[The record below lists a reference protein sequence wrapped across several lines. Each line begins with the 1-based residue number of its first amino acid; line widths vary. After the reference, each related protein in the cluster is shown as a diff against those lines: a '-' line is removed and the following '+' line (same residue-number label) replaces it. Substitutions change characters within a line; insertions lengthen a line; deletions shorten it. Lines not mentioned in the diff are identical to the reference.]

1 MSALLTKRLARSLW
15 KTKLRLTAV
24 VLMVTVGV
32 YAGIS
37 FGTYA
42 NSTQSMY
49 EEIYEDDEDGVNL
62 PDIWA
67 ENTVGFWGGEEAESL
82 CQEIS
87 EEWPS
92 GSAPMIYCEPRVR
105 VSGLMFES
113 DGESESIIPAIW
125 YGIDEGVVDR
135 VWMPEDDCCP
145 GRLAIQDDEIV
156 IDGHAAE
163 GLGIGV
169 GDNVTI
175 GAGQGRLDY
184 RVVGIGYYSSLF
196 YFAVD
201 GSIVPAESGTLASG
215 YLSDSGLSRLANL
228 SQGSANLLLI
238 DVEGTP
244 GYDLQETDLNEG
256 EALNVMIESV
266 NSVLESTSESSAIAY
281 DRSGVYSVEILRQDA
296 KGAADTFPYITGMLA
311 MVAGITIFLSLQRLI
326 QSQSR
331 EIAILRT
338 LGIPRSAIIPGFMA
352 APLVMGL
359 IGSTLGVLLGVFHG
373 GPAMVS
379 LYESVIGIPAIGF
392 YTETS
397 LIFEIFAITMLVVMV
412 SGIRPALQASRTQ
425 PLEVL
430 RGDNEIRLSSR
441 WVQDVTSRLP
451 ATMGLT
457 VRSSIRK
464 PVRLLLTFLAV
475 GLSMLI
481 FGTMTMMMDSMDDIF
496 GNDSI
501 NWDAQVNVLP
511 GGEGPVIEWASEMG
525 ADYEQL
531 LVFPGS
537 AEGDGRIF
545 SAYGLDEFSTSGE
558 SMITLEILEGSI
570 PENGRDIPQVLVD
583 EGTMGF
589 LGWEVGETQTLVFG
603 TKSSDV
609 EISGTIM
616 EMSRTVYFHR
626 NDLSEIIGIEATSV
640 LLSLPEQ
647 VEIDGQLADLSV
659 GITEKQDLI
668 DSFDALLELQKGVYN
683 AIMALGII
691 IAIAVLFNTLLMNL
705 SERDTELAT
714 LRVLGAPISK
724 IRMMMLGENLA
735 IGLIGGILAV
745 IFTVL
750 MAQSFIASLVNWS
763 FYFTLQPQAS
773 AIFELVG
780 VVIAISVL
788 CTPYG
793 SWRVSRMNLVE
804 KVKDLSQ

>member
-1 MSALLTKRLARSLW
+1 VVFLSALLTKRLARSLW

-32 YAGIS
+32 FAGIS

-49 EEIYEDDEDGVNL
+49 ADIYEDDEDGINL

-67 ENTVGFWGGEEAESL
+67 ENTVGFWEGEDAESL

-92 GSAPMIYCEPRVR
+92 ESVPMSYCEPRVR
-105 VSGLMFES
+105 VSGLMF
-113 DGESESIIPAIW
+113 ESESIIPAIW

-145 GRLAIQDDEIV
+145 GRLALQEDEIV
-156 IDGHAAE
+156 LDGHAVE
-163 GLGIGV
+163 GLGISV

-184 RVVGIGYYSSLF
+184 RVVGIGYYSSLL
-196 YFAVD
+196 YFALD

-215 YLSDSGLSRLANL
+215 YMSDSGMSRLTNL
-228 SQGSANLLLI
+228 SLGSANLLLI

-244 GYDLQETDLNEG
+244 GYDLQDTDQNEG
-256 EALNVMIESV
+256 EALNVIIESV
-266 NSVLESTSESSAIAY
+266 NSVLESSSESPVITY
-281 DRSGVYSVEILRQDA
+281 DRSGVQSVEFLRQDA

-359 IGSTLGVLLGVFHG
+359 IGSALGILLGAFYG

-379 LYESVIGIPAIGF
+379 VYESVIGIPAIGF

-397 LIFEIFAITMLVVMV
+397 LIFEIFAITMLVVMF
-412 SGIRPALQASRTQ
+412 SGIRPALQASSTQ

-430 RGDNEIRLSSR
+430 RGENEIRLSSR
-441 WVQDVTSRLP
+441 WVQVATSRLP
-451 ATMGLT
+451 STMGLT

-464 PVRLLLTFLAV
+464 PARMLLTFLAV

-496 GNDSI
+496 GNDGI

-511 GGEGPVIEWASEMG
+511 GGEGPVIEWANEAG

-545 SAYGLDEFSTSGE
+545 SAYGLDEFSTSRE

-570 PENGRDIPQVLVD
+570 PEKDRDIPQVLVD
-583 EGTMGF
+583 EGTMKF
-589 LGWEVGETQTLVFG
+589 LGWEVGETHTLVFG

-609 EISGTIM
+609 EISGTTF
-616 EMSRTVYFHR
+616 EMARTVYFHR
-626 NDLSEIIGIEATSV
+626 NDLSQITGIEATSI

-647 VEIDGQLADLSV
+647 VEVDGHLADLSV

-668 DSFDALLELQKGVYN
+668 DSFDALKEFQKGFFN
-683 AIMALGII
+683 AIMALGIL

-724 IRMMMLGENLA
+724 IRMMMLGENIA

-745 IFTVL
+745 FFTVL

-780 VVIAISVL
+780 VVVVISVL

>member
-1 MSALLTKRLARSLW
+1 
-15 KTKLRLTAV
+15 
-24 VLMVTVGV
+24 
-32 YAGIS
+32 
-37 FGTYA
+37 
-42 NSTQSMY
+42 
-49 EEIYEDDEDGVNL
+49 
-62 PDIWA
+62 
-67 ENTVGFWGGEEAESL
+67 
-82 CQEIS
+82 
-87 EEWPS
+87 
-92 GSAPMIYCEPRVR
+92 
-105 VSGLMFES
+105 
-113 DGESESIIPAIW
+113 
-125 YGIDEGVVDR
+125 
-135 VWMPEDDCCP
+135 
-145 GRLAIQDDEIV
+145 
-156 IDGHAAE
+156 
-163 GLGIGV
+163 
-169 GDNVTI
+169 
-175 GAGQGRLDY
+175 
-184 RVVGIGYYSSLF
+184 
-196 YFAVD
+196 
-201 GSIVPAESGTLASG
+201 
-215 YLSDSGLSRLANL
+215 
-228 SQGSANLLLI
+228 
-238 DVEGTP
+238 
-244 GYDLQETDLNEG
+244 
-256 EALNVMIESV
+256 
-266 NSVLESTSESSAIAY
+266 
-281 DRSGVYSVEILRQDA
+281 
-296 KGAADTFPYITGMLA
+296 
-311 MVAGITIFLSLQRLI
+311 
-326 QSQSR
+326 
-331 EIAILRT
+331 
-338 LGIPRSAIIPGFMA
+338 
-352 APLVMGL
+352 
-359 IGSTLGVLLGVFHG
+359 
-373 GPAMVS
+373 MVS

-430 RGDNEIRLSSR
+430 RGENEIRLSSR
-441 WVQDVTSRLP
+441 WVQVATSRLP
-451 ATMGLT
+451 STMGLT

-464 PVRLLLTFLAV
+464 PARMLLTFLAV

-496 GNDSI
+496 GNDGI

-511 GGEGPVIEWASEMG
+511 GGEGPVIEWANEAG

-545 SAYGLDEFSTSGE
+545 SAYGLDEFSTSRE

-570 PENGRDIPQVLVD
+570 PEKDGDIPQVLVD
-583 EGTMGF
+583 EGTMKF
-589 LGWEVGETQTLVFG
+589 LGWEVGETHTLVFG

-609 EISGTIM
+609 EISGTTF
-616 EMSRTVYFHR
+616 EMARTVYFHR
-626 NDLSEIIGIEATSV
+626 NDLSQITGIEATSI

-647 VEIDGQLADLSV
+647 VEVDGHLADLSV

-668 DSFDALLELQKGVYN
+668 DSFDALKEFQKGFFN
-683 AIMALGII
+683 AIMALGIL

-724 IRMMMLGENLA
+724 IRMMMLGENIA

-745 IFTVL
+745 FFTVL

-780 VVIAISVL
+780 VVVVISVL

>member
-32 YAGIS
+32 FAGIS

-49 EEIYEDDEDGVNL
+49 ADIYEDDEDGINL

-67 ENTVGFWGGEEAESL
+67 ENTVGFWEGEDAESL

-92 GSAPMIYCEPRVR
+92 GSVPMSYCEPRVR
-105 VSGLMFES
+105 VSGLMF
-113 DGESESIIPAIW
+113 ESESIIPAIW

-145 GRLAIQDDEIV
+145 GRLAIQEDEIV
-156 IDGHAAE
+156 IDGHAVE
-163 GLGIGV
+163 GLGISV

-184 RVVGIGYYSSLF
+184 RVVGIGYYSSLL

-201 GSIVPAESGTLASG
+201 GSIVPAESGTLVSG
-215 YLSDSGLSRLANL
+215 YLSDSGMSRLTNL
-228 SQGSANLLLI
+228 SLGSANLLLI

-244 GYDLQETDLNEG
+244 GYDLQDTDQNEG
-256 EALNVMIESV
+256 EALNVIIESA
-266 NSVLESTSESSAIAY
+266 NSVLESSSESPVITY
-281 DRSGVYSVEILRQDA
+281 DRSGVQSVELLRQDA
-296 KGAADTFPYITGMLA
+296 KGAADTFPYITGMLV

-359 IGSTLGVLLGVFHG
+359 IGSALGILLGALYG

-430 RGDNEIRLSSR
+430 RGENEIRLSSR
-441 WVQDVTSRLP
+441 WVQVATSRLP
-451 ATMGLT
+451 STMGLT

-464 PVRLLLTFLAV
+464 PARMLLTFLAV

-496 GNDSI
+496 GNDGI

-511 GGEGPVIEWASEMG
+511 GGEGPVIEWANEAG

-545 SAYGLDEFSTSGE
+545 SAYGLDEFSTSRE

-570 PENGRDIPQVLVD
+570 PEKDGDIPQVLVD
-583 EGTMGF
+583 EGTMKF
-589 LGWEVGETQTLVFG
+589 LGWEVGETHTLVFG

-609 EISGTIM
+609 EISGTTF
-616 EMSRTVYFHR
+616 EMARTVYFHR
-626 NDLSEIIGIEATSV
+626 NDLSQITGIEATSI

-647 VEIDGQLADLSV
+647 VEVDGHLADLSV

-668 DSFDALLELQKGVYN
+668 DSFDALKEFQQGFFN
-683 AIMALGII
+683 AIMALGIL

-724 IRMMMLGENLA
+724 IRMMMLGENIA

-745 IFTVL
+745 FFTVL

-780 VVIAISVL
+780 VVVVISVL

>member
-32 YAGIS
+32 FAGIS

-49 EEIYEDDEDGVNL
+49 ADIYEDDEDGINL

-67 ENTVGFWGGEEAESL
+67 ENTVGFWEGEDAESL

-92 GSAPMIYCEPRVR
+92 ESVPMSYCEPRVR
-105 VSGLMFES
+105 VSGLMF
-113 DGESESIIPAIW
+113 ESESIIPAIW

-145 GRLAIQDDEIV
+145 GMLAIQEDEIV
-156 IDGHAAE
+156 LDGHSVE
-163 GLGIGV
+163 GLGISV

-184 RVVGIGYYSSLF
+184 RVVGIGYYSSLL
-196 YFAVD
+196 YFALD

-215 YLSDSGLSRLANL
+215 YMSESGMSRLTNL
-228 SQGSANLLLI
+228 SLGSANLLLI

-244 GYDLQETDLNEG
+244 GYDLQDTDQNEG
-256 EALNVMIESV
+256 EALNVIIESV
-266 NSVLESTSESSAIAY
+266 NSVLESSSESPVITY
-281 DRSGVYSVEILRQDA
+281 DRSGVQSVEFLRQDA

-359 IGSTLGVLLGVFHG
+359 IGSALGILLGAFYG

-412 SGIRPALQASRTQ
+412 SGIRPALQASSTQ

-430 RGDNEIRLSSR
+430 RGENEIRLSSR
-441 WVQDVTSRLP
+441 WVQVATSRLP
-451 ATMGLT
+451 STMGLT

-464 PVRLLLTFLAV
+464 PARMLLTFLAV

-496 GNDSI
+496 GNDGI
-501 NWDAQVNVLP
+501 NWDAQGNVLP
-511 GGEGPVIEWASEMG
+511 GGEGPVIEWANEAG

-545 SAYGLDEFSTSGE
+545 SAYGLDEFSTSRE

-570 PENGRDIPQVLVD
+570 PEKDRDIPQVLVD
-583 EGTMGF
+583 EGTMKF
-589 LGWEVGETQTLVFG
+589 LGWEVGETHTLVFG

-609 EISGTIM
+609 EISGTTF
-616 EMSRTVYFHR
+616 EMARTVYFHR
-626 NDLSEIIGIEATSV
+626 NDLSQITGIEATSI

-647 VEIDGQLADLSV
+647 VEVDGHLADLSV

-668 DSFDALLELQKGVYN
+668 DSFDALKEFQKGFFN
-683 AIMALGII
+683 AIMALGIL

-724 IRMMMLGENLA
+724 IRMMMLGENIA

-745 IFTVL
+745 FFTVL

-780 VVIAISVL
+780 VVVVISVL

>member
-32 YAGIS
+32 FAGIS

-49 EEIYEDDEDGVNL
+49 ADIYEDDEDGINL

-67 ENTVGFWGGEEAESL
+67 ENTVGFWEGEDAESL

-92 GSAPMIYCEPRVR
+92 GSVPMSYCEPRVR
-105 VSGLMFES
+105 VSGLMF
-113 DGESESIIPAIW
+113 ESESIIPAIW

-145 GRLAIQDDEIV
+145 GRLAIQEDEIV
-156 IDGHAAE
+156 IDGHAVE
-163 GLGIGV
+163 GLGISV

-184 RVVGIGYYSSLF
+184 RVVGIGYYSSLL

-201 GSIVPAESGTLASG
+201 GSIVPAESGTLVSG
-215 YLSDSGLSRLANL
+215 YLSDSGMSRLTNL
-228 SQGSANLLLI
+228 SLGSANLLLI

-244 GYDLQETDLNEG
+244 GYDLQDTDQNEG
-256 EALNVMIESV
+256 EALNVIIESA
-266 NSVLESTSESSAIAY
+266 NSVLESSSESPVITY
-281 DRSGVYSVEILRQDA
+281 DRSGVQSVELLRQDA
-296 KGAADTFPYITGMLA
+296 KGAADTFPYITGMLV
-311 MVAGITIFLSLQRLI
+311 MVAGITIFLSLQRLV

-359 IGSTLGVLLGVFHG
+359 IGSALGILLGALYG

-430 RGDNEIRLSSR
+430 RGENEIRLSSR
-441 WVQDVTSRLP
+441 WVQVATSRLP
-451 ATMGLT
+451 STMGLT

-464 PVRLLLTFLAV
+464 PARMLLTFLAV

-496 GNDSI
+496 GNDGI

-511 GGEGPVIEWASEMG
+511 GGEGPVIEWANEAG

-545 SAYGLDEFSTSGE
+545 SAYGLDEFSTSRE

-570 PENGRDIPQVLVD
+570 PEKDRDIPQVLVD
-583 EGTMGF
+583 EGTMKF
-589 LGWEVGETQTLVFG
+589 LGWEVGETHTLVFG

-609 EISGTIM
+609 EISGTTF
-616 EMSRTVYFHR
+616 EMARTVYFHR
-626 NDLSEIIGIEATSV
+626 NDLSQITGIEATSI

-647 VEIDGQLADLSV
+647 VEVDGHLADLSV

-668 DSFDALLELQKGVYN
+668 DSFDALKEFQKGFFN
-683 AIMALGII
+683 AIMALGIL

-724 IRMMMLGENLA
+724 IRMMMLGENIA

-745 IFTVL
+745 FFTVL

-780 VVIAISVL
+780 IVIVISVL

>member
-32 YAGIS
+32 FAGIS

-49 EEIYEDDEDGVNL
+49 ADIYEDDEDGINL

-67 ENTVGFWGGEEAESL
+67 ENTVGFWEGGDAESL

-92 GSAPMIYCEPRVR
+92 GSVPMSYCEPRVR
-105 VSGLMFES
+105 VSGLMF
-113 DGESESIIPAIW
+113 ESESIIPAIW

-145 GRLAIQDDEIV
+145 GRLAIQEDEIV
-156 IDGHAAE
+156 IDGHAVE
-163 GLGIGV
+163 GLGISV

-184 RVVGIGYYSSLF
+184 RVVGIGYYSSLL

-201 GSIVPAESGTLASG
+201 GSIVPAESGTLVSG
-215 YLSDSGLSRLANL
+215 YLSDSGMSRLTNL
-228 SQGSANLLLI
+228 SLGSANLLLI

-244 GYDLQETDLNEG
+244 GYDLQDTDQNEG
-256 EALNVMIESV
+256 EALNVIIESV
-266 NSVLESTSESSAIAY
+266 NSVLESSSESPVITY
-281 DRSGVYSVEILRQDA
+281 DRSGVPSVELLRQDA
-296 KGAADTFPYITGMLA
+296 KGAADTFPFITGMLA

-359 IGSTLGVLLGVFHG
+359 IGSALGILLGALYG

-430 RGDNEIRLSSR
+430 RGENEIRLSSR
-441 WVQDVTSRLP
+441 WVQVATSRLP
-451 ATMGLT
+451 STMGLT

-464 PVRLLLTFLAV
+464 PARMLLTFLAV

-496 GNDSI
+496 GNDGI

-511 GGEGPVIEWASEMG
+511 GGEGPVIEWANEAG

-545 SAYGLDEFSTSGE
+545 SAYGLDEFSTSRE

-570 PENGRDIPQVLVD
+570 PEKDGDIPQVLVD
-583 EGTMGF
+583 EGTMKF
-589 LGWEVGETQTLVFG
+589 LGWEVGETHTLVFG

-609 EISGTIM
+609 EISGTTF
-616 EMSRTVYFHR
+616 EMARTVYFHR
-626 NDLSEIIGIEATSV
+626 NDLSQITGIEATSI

-647 VEIDGQLADLSV
+647 VEVDGHLADLSV

-668 DSFDALLELQKGVYN
+668 DSFDALKEFQKGFFN
-683 AIMALGII
+683 AIMALGIL

-724 IRMMMLGENLA
+724 IRMMMLGENIA

-745 IFTVL
+745 FFTVL

-780 VVIAISVL
+780 VVVVISVL

>member
-32 YAGIS
+32 FAGIS

-49 EEIYEDDEDGVNL
+49 ADIYEDDEDGINL

-67 ENTVGFWGGEEAESL
+67 ENTVGFWEGEDAESL

-92 GSAPMIYCEPRVR
+92 GSVPMSYCEPRVK
-105 VSGLMFES
+105 VSGLMF
-113 DGESESIIPAIW
+113 ESESIIPAIW

-145 GRLAIQDDEIV
+145 GRLAIQEDEIV
-156 IDGHAAE
+156 IDGHAVE
-163 GLGIGV
+163 GLGISV

-184 RVVGIGYYSSLF
+184 RVVGIGYYSSLL

-201 GSIVPAESGTLASG
+201 GSIVPAESGTLVSG
-215 YLSDSGLSRLANL
+215 YLSDSGMSRLTNL
-228 SQGSANLLLI
+228 SLGSANLLLI

-244 GYDLQETDLNEG
+244 GYDLQDTDQNEG
-256 EALNVMIESV
+256 EALNVIIESA
-266 NSVLESTSESSAIAY
+266 NSVLESSSESPVITY
-281 DRSGVYSVEILRQDA
+281 DRSGVQSVELLRQDA

-311 MVAGITIFLSLQRLI
+311 MVAGITIFLSLQRLV

-359 IGSTLGVLLGVFHG
+359 IGSALGILLGALYG

-430 RGDNEIRLSSR
+430 RGENEIRLSSR
-441 WVQDVTSRLP
+441 WVQVATSRLP
-451 ATMGLT
+451 STMGLT

-464 PVRLLLTFLAV
+464 PARMLLTFLAV

-496 GNDSI
+496 GNDGI

-511 GGEGPVIEWASEMG
+511 GGEGPVIEWANEAG

-545 SAYGLDEFSTSGE
+545 SAYGLDEFSTSRE

-570 PENGRDIPQVLVD
+570 PEKDGDIPQVLVD
-583 EGTMGF
+583 EGTMKF
-589 LGWEVGETQTLVFG
+589 LGWEVGETHTLVFG

-609 EISGTIM
+609 EISGTTF
-616 EMSRTVYFHR
+616 EMARTVYFHR
-626 NDLSEIIGIEATSV
+626 NDLSQITGIEATSI

-647 VEIDGQLADLSV
+647 VEVDGHLADLSV

-668 DSFDALLELQKGVYN
+668 DSFDALKEFQKGFFN
-683 AIMALGII
+683 AIMALGIL

-724 IRMMMLGENLA
+724 IRMMMLGENIA

-745 IFTVL
+745 FFTVL

-780 VVIAISVL
+780 VVVVISVL

>member
-32 YAGIS
+32 FAGIS

-49 EEIYEDDEDGVNL
+49 ADIYEDDEDGINL

-67 ENTVGFWGGEEAESL
+67 ENTVGFWEGEDAESL

-92 GSAPMIYCEPRVR
+92 ESVPMSYCEPRVR
-105 VSGLMFES
+105 VSGLMF
-113 DGESESIIPAIW
+113 ESESIIPAIW

-145 GRLAIQDDEIV
+145 GRLALQEDEIV
-156 IDGHAAE
+156 LDGHAVE
-163 GLGIGV
+163 GLGISV

-184 RVVGIGYYSSLF
+184 RVVGIGYYSSLL
-196 YFAVD
+196 YFALD

-215 YLSDSGLSRLANL
+215 YMSDSGMSRLTNL
-228 SQGSANLLLI
+228 SLGSANLLLI

-244 GYDLQETDLNEG
+244 GYDLQDTDQNEG
-256 EALNVMIESV
+256 EALNVIIESV
-266 NSVLESTSESSAIAY
+266 NSVLESSSESPVITY
-281 DRSGVYSVEILRQDA
+281 DRSGVQSVELLRQDA
-296 KGAADTFPYITGMLA
+296 KGAADTFPYITGMLV

-359 IGSTLGVLLGVFHG
+359 IGSALGILLGAFYG

-379 LYESVIGIPAIGF
+379 VYESVIGIPAIGF

-412 SGIRPALQASRTQ
+412 SGIRPALQASSTQ

-430 RGDNEIRLSSR
+430 RGENEIRLSSR
-441 WVQDVTSRLP
+441 WVQVATSRLP
-451 ATMGLT
+451 STMGLT

-464 PVRLLLTFLAV
+464 PARMLLTFLAV

-496 GNDSI
+496 GNDGI

-511 GGEGPVIEWASEMG
+511 GGEGPVIEWANEAG

-545 SAYGLDEFSTSGE
+545 SAYGLDEFSTSRE

-570 PENGRDIPQVLVD
+570 PEKDGDIPQVLVD
-583 EGTMGF
+583 DGTMKF
-589 LGWEVGETQTLVFG
+589 LGWEVGETHTLVFG
-603 TKSSDV
+603 TKSSEV
-609 EISGTIM
+609 EISGTTF
-616 EMSRTVYFHR
+616 EMARTVYFHR
-626 NDLSEIIGIEATSV
+626 NDLSQITGIEATSI

-647 VEIDGQLADLSV
+647 VEVDGHLADLSV

-668 DSFDALLELQKGVYN
+668 DSFDALKEFQKGFFN
-683 AIMALGII
+683 AIMALGIL

-724 IRMMMLGENLA
+724 IRMMMLGENIA

-745 IFTVL
+745 FFTVL

-763 FYFTLQPQAS
+763 FYFTLQPKAS

-780 VVIAISVL
+780 VVVAISVL

>member
-32 YAGIS
+32 FAGIS

-49 EEIYEDDEDGVNL
+49 ADIYEDDEDGINL

-67 ENTVGFWGGEEAESL
+67 ENTVGFWEGGDAESL

-92 GSAPMIYCEPRVR
+92 GSVPMSYCEPRVR
-105 VSGLMFES
+105 VSGLMF
-113 DGESESIIPAIW
+113 ESESIIPAIW

-145 GRLAIQDDEIV
+145 GRLAIQEDEIV
-156 IDGHAAE
+156 IDGHAVE
-163 GLGIGV
+163 GLGISV

-184 RVVGIGYYSSLF
+184 RVVGIGYYSSLL

-201 GSIVPAESGTLASG
+201 GSIVPAESGTLVSG
-215 YLSDSGLSRLANL
+215 YLSDSGMSRLTNL
-228 SQGSANLLLI
+228 SLGSANLLLI

-244 GYDLQETDLNEG
+244 GYDLQDTDQNEG
-256 EALNVMIESV
+256 EALNVIIESA
-266 NSVLESTSESSAIAY
+266 NSVLESSSESPVITY
-281 DRSGVYSVEILRQDA
+281 DRSGVQSVELLRQDA
-296 KGAADTFPYITGMLA
+296 KGAADTFPYITGMLV

-359 IGSTLGVLLGVFHG
+359 IGSALGILLGALYG

-430 RGDNEIRLSSR
+430 RGENEIRLSSR
-441 WVQDVTSRLP
+441 WVQVATSRLP
-451 ATMGLT
+451 STMGLT

-464 PVRLLLTFLAV
+464 PARMLLTFLAV

-496 GNDSI
+496 GNDGI

-511 GGEGPVIEWASEMG
+511 GGEGPVIEWANEAG

-545 SAYGLDEFSTSGE
+545 SAYGLDEFSTSRE

-570 PENGRDIPQVLVD
+570 PEKDGDIPQVLVD
-583 EGTMGF
+583 EGTMKF
-589 LGWEVGETQTLVFG
+589 LGWEVGETHTLVFG

-609 EISGTIM
+609 EISGTTF
-616 EMSRTVYFHR
+616 EMARTVYFHR
-626 NDLSEIIGIEATSV
+626 NDLSQITGIEATSI

-647 VEIDGQLADLSV
+647 VEVDGHLADLSV

-668 DSFDALLELQKGVYN
+668 DSFDALKEFQKGFFN
-683 AIMALGII
+683 AIMALGIL

-724 IRMMMLGENLA
+724 IRMMMLGENIA

-745 IFTVL
+745 FFTVL

-780 VVIAISVL
+780 VVVVISVL

>member
-32 YAGIS
+32 FAGIS

-49 EEIYEDDEDGVNL
+49 ADIYEDDEDGVNL

-67 ENTVGFWGGEEAESL
+67 ENTVGFWEGEDAESL

-92 GSAPMIYCEPRVR
+92 GSAPMSYCEPRVR
-105 VSGLMFES
+105 VSGLMF
-113 DGESESIIPAIW
+113 ESESIIPAIW

-145 GRLAIQDDEIV
+145 GRLAIQEDEIV
-156 IDGHAAE
+156 IDGHAVE
-163 GLGIGV
+163 GLGISV

-184 RVVGIGYYSSLF
+184 RVVGIGYYSSLL

-201 GSIVPAESGTLASG
+201 GSIVPAESGTLVSG
-215 YLSDSGLSRLANL
+215 YLSDSGISRLTNL

-238 DVEGTP
+238 DVEGNP
-244 GYDLQETDLNEG
+244 GYDLQDTDENEG
-256 EALNVMIESV
+256 EALNVIIESV
-266 NSVLESTSESSAIAY
+266 NSVLESSSESPVITY
-281 DRSGVYSVEILRQDA
+281 DRSGVQSVEFLRQDA

-338 LGIPRSAIIPGFMA
+338 LGIPRSAIVPGFMA

-359 IGSTLGVLLGVFHG
+359 IGSILGILLGVFYG

-379 LYESVIGIPAIGF
+379 LYETVIGIPATGF

-430 RGDNEIRLSSR
+430 RGENEIRLSSR
-441 WVQDVTSRLP
+441 WVQVATSRLP
-451 ATMGLT
+451 STMGLT

-464 PVRLLLTFLAV
+464 PARMLLTFLAV

-496 GNDSI
+496 GNDGI

-511 GGEGPVIEWASEMG
+511 GGEGPVIEWANEAG

-545 SAYGLDEFSTSGE
+545 SAYGLDEFSTSRE
-558 SMITLEILEGSI
+558 SMITLEILEGTI
-570 PENGRDIPQVLVD
+570 PEKGRDIPQVLVD
-583 EGTMGF
+583 EGTMKF
-589 LGWEVGETQTLVFG
+589 LGWEVGETHTLVFG

-609 EISGTIM
+609 EISGTTF
-616 EMSRTVYFHR
+616 EMARTVYFHR
-626 NDLSEIIGIEATSV
+626 NDLSQITGIEATSI

-647 VEIDGQLADLSV
+647 VEVDGHLADLSV
-659 GITEKQDLI
+659 GITEKQDLL
-668 DSFDALLELQKGVYN
+668 DSFDALKEFQKGFFN

-724 IRMMMLGENLA
+724 IRMMMLGENIA

-745 IFTVL
+745 FFTVL

-773 AIFELVG
+773 AILELVG
-780 VVIAISVL
+780 VVVAISVL

>member
-32 YAGIS
+32 FAGIS

-49 EEIYEDDEDGVNL
+49 ADIYEDDEDGINL

-67 ENTVGFWGGEEAESL
+67 ENTVGFWEGGDAESL

-92 GSAPMIYCEPRVR
+92 GSVPMSYCEPRVR
-105 VSGLMFES
+105 VSGLMF
-113 DGESESIIPAIW
+113 ESESIIPAIW

-145 GRLAIQDDEIV
+145 GRLAIQEDEIV
-156 IDGHAAE
+156 IDGHAVE
-163 GLGIGV
+163 GLGISV

-184 RVVGIGYYSSLF
+184 RVVGIGYYSSLL

-201 GSIVPAESGTLASG
+201 GSIVPAESGTLVSG
-215 YLSDSGLSRLANL
+215 YLSDSGMSRLTNL
-228 SQGSANLLLI
+228 SLGSANLLLI

-244 GYDLQETDLNEG
+244 GYDLQDTDQNEG
-256 EALNVMIESV
+256 EALNVIIESA
-266 NSVLESTSESSAIAY
+266 NSVLESSSASPVITY
-281 DRSGVYSVEILRQDA
+281 DRSGVQSVELLRQDA

-359 IGSTLGVLLGVFHG
+359 IGSALGILLGALYG

-430 RGDNEIRLSSR
+430 RGENEIRLSSR
-441 WVQDVTSRLP
+441 WVQVATSRLP
-451 ATMGLT
+451 STMGLT

-464 PVRLLLTFLAV
+464 PARMLLTFLAV

-496 GNDSI
+496 GNDGI

-511 GGEGPVIEWASEMG
+511 GGEGPVIEWANEAG

-545 SAYGLDEFSTSGE
+545 SAYGLDEFSTSRE

-570 PENGRDIPQVLVD
+570 PEKDGDIPQVLVD
-583 EGTMGF
+583 EGTMKF
-589 LGWEVGETQTLVFG
+589 LGWEVGETHTLVFG

-609 EISGTIM
+609 EISGTTF
-616 EMSRTVYFHR
+616 EMARTVYFHR
-626 NDLSEIIGIEATSV
+626 NDLSQITGIEATSI

-647 VEIDGQLADLSV
+647 VEVDGHLAALSV
-659 GITEKQDLI
+659 GITERQVLI
-668 DSFDALLELQKGVYN
+668 ASFDALKEFQQGFFN
-683 AIMALGII
+683 AIMALGIL

-724 IRMMMLGENLA
+724 IRMMMLGENIA

-745 IFTVL
+745 FFTVL

-780 VVIAISVL
+780 VVVVISVL

>member
-1 MSALLTKRLARSLW
+1 MVFLSALLTKRLARSLW

-32 YAGIS
+32 FAGIS

-49 EEIYEDDEDGVNL
+49 ADIYEDDEDGINL

-67 ENTVGFWGGEEAESL
+67 ENTVGFWEGEDAESL

-92 GSAPMIYCEPRVR
+92 GSVPMSYCEPRVR
-105 VSGLMFES
+105 VSGLMF
-113 DGESESIIPAIW
+113 ESESIIPAIW

-145 GRLAIQDDEIV
+145 GRLAIQEDEIV
-156 IDGHAAE
+156 IDGHAVE
-163 GLGIGV
+163 GLGISV

-184 RVVGIGYYSSLF
+184 RVVGIGYYSSLL
-196 YFAVD
+196 YFALD

-215 YLSDSGLSRLANL
+215 YMSESGMSRLTNL
-228 SQGSANLLLI
+228 SLGSANLLLI

-244 GYDLQETDLNEG
+244 GYDLQDTDQNEG
-256 EALNVMIESV
+256 ESLNVIIESV
-266 NSVLESTSESSAIAY
+266 NSVLESSSESPVITY
-281 DRSGVYSVEILRQDA
+281 DRSGVPSVELLRQDA
-296 KGAADTFPYITGMLA
+296 KGAADTFPFITGMLA
-311 MVAGITIFLSLQRLI
+311 MVAGITIFLSLQRLV

-359 IGSTLGVLLGVFHG
+359 IGSALGILLGAFYG

-379 LYESVIGIPAIGF
+379 VYESVIGIPAIGF

-430 RGDNEIRLSSR
+430 RGENEIRLSSR
-441 WVQDVTSRLP
+441 WVQVATSRLP
-451 ATMGLT
+451 STMGLT

-464 PVRLLLTFLAV
+464 PARMLLTFLAV

-496 GNDSI
+496 GNDGI

-511 GGEGPVIEWASEMG
+511 GGEGPVIEWANEAG

-545 SAYGLDEFSTSGE
+545 SAYGLDEFSTSRE

-570 PENGRDIPQVLVD
+570 PEKDGDIPQVLVD
-583 EGTMGF
+583 EGTMKF
-589 LGWEVGETQTLVFG
+589 LGWEVWETHTLVFC
-603 TKSSDV
+603 TKSSYV
-609 EISGTIM
+609 EISGTTF
-616 EMSRTVYFHR
+616 EMARTVYFHR
-626 NDLSEIIGIEATSV
+626 NDLSQITGIEATSI

-647 VEIDGQLADLSV
+647 VEVDGHLADLSV

-668 DSFDALLELQKGVYN
+668 DSFDALKEFQKGFFN
-683 AIMALGII
+683 AIMALGIL

-724 IRMMMLGENLA
+724 IRMMMLGENIA

-745 IFTVL
+745 FFTVL

-780 VVIAISVL
+780 IVIVISVL

>member
-1 MSALLTKRLARSLW
+1 
-15 KTKLRLTAV
+15 
-24 VLMVTVGV
+24 MVTVGV

-49 EEIYEDDEDGVNL
+49 VEIYEDDEDGVNL

-67 ENTVGFWGGEEAESL
+67 ENTVGFWEGDDAESL

-92 GSAPMIYCEPRVR
+92 GSIPMSYCEPRVR

-113 DGESESIIPAIW
+113 EGESESIIPAIW

-156 IDGHAAE
+156 IDGHAIE
-163 GLGIGV
+163 GLGISV

-184 RVVGIGYYSSLF
+184 RVVGIGYYSSLL

-201 GSIVPAESGTLASG
+201 GSIVPAESGTLVSG
-215 YLSDSGLSRLANL
+215 YLSDSGISRLANL
-228 SQGSANLLLI
+228 PQGSANLLLI

-244 GYDLQETDLNEG
+244 AYDLQGTDQNEG
-256 EALNVMIESV
+256 DALNVIIESV
-266 NSVLESTSESSAIAY
+266 NSVLESTSESPAITY

-296 KGAADTFPYITGMLA
+296 KGAADTFPFITGMLA

-359 IGSTLGVLLGVFHG
+359 IGCALGILLGVLDG
-373 GPAMVS
+373 GPRMVS
-379 LYESVIGIPAIGF
+379 LYESVIGIPATGF
-392 YTETS
+392 YTDPS
-397 LIFEIFAITMLVVMV
+397 LVFEISAITMFVVMV

-464 PVRLLLTFLAV
+464 PVRMLLTFLAV
-475 GLSMLI
+475 GLSMVI
-481 FGTMTMMMDSMDDIF
+481 FGTMTMMMDSVDDIF
-496 GNDSI
+496 GNDSA
-501 NWDAQVNVLP
+501 NWDAQVNILP
-511 GGEGPVIEWASEMG
+511 GGEGPVIEWANEMG

-545 SAYGLDEFSTSGE
+545 SAYGLDEFSTSRE

-570 PENGRDIPQVLVD
+570 PEKGRDIPQVLVD

-589 LGWEVGETQTLVFG
+589 LGWEVGETHTLIFG

-609 EISGTIM
+609 EISGTTM

-626 NDLSEIIGIEATSV
+626 NDLSVITGIEATSI

-647 VEIDGQLADLSV
+647 VEVDGQLADLSV

-668 DSFDALLELQKGVYN
+668 DSFDALMELQKGVYN
-683 AIMALGII
+683 AIMALGVI

-724 IRMMMLGENLA
+724 IRMMMLGENIA

-745 IFTVL
+745 FFTVL

-763 FYFTLQPQAS
+763 FYFTLQPQTS

-793 SWRVSRMNLVE
+793 SWRISRMNLVE

>member
-32 YAGIS
+32 FAGIS

-49 EEIYEDDEDGVNL
+49 ADIYEDSEDGVNL

-67 ENTVGFWGGEEAESL
+67 ENTVGFWDGEDAESL

-92 GSAPMIYCEPRVR
+92 GSSPMSYCEPRVR
-105 VSGLMFES
+105 VSGLMFNSE
-113 DGESESIIPAIW
+113 GESESIIPAIW

-135 VWMPEDDCCP
+135 VWMPEDDCCS
-145 GRLAIQDDEIV
+145 GRLAIHEDEIV
-156 IDGHAAE
+156 IDGHAVE
-163 GLGIGV
+163 GLGISV

-184 RVVGIGYYSSLF
+184 RVVGIGYYSSLL

-215 YLSDSGLSRLANL
+215 YLSDSGMSRLTNL

-244 GYDLQETDLNEG
+244 GYDLQDTDENEG
-256 EALNVMIESV
+256 EALNVIIESV
-266 NSVLESTSESSAIAY
+266 ESVLESSSESPVITY
-281 DRSGVYSVEILRQDA
+281 DRSGVQSVEFLRQDA
-296 KGAADTFPYITGMLA
+296 KGAADMFPYITGMLA

-359 IGSTLGVLLGVFHG
+359 IGSTLGILLGALFG

-392 YTETS
+392 YTEPS
-397 LIFEIFAITMLVVMV
+397 LIFEILAITMLIVMI

-430 RGDNEIRLSSR
+430 RGENEIRLSSR
-441 WVQDVTSRLP
+441 WVQEATSRLP
-451 ATMGLT
+451 STIGLT

-464 PVRLLLTFLAV
+464 PARMLMTFLAV
-475 GLSMLI
+475 GLSMVI

-496 GNDSI
+496 GNDGI

-511 GGEGPVIEWASEMG
+511 GGEGPVIEWANEVG

-545 SAYGLDEFSTSGE
+545 SAYGLDEFSTSRE

-570 PENGRDIPQVLVD
+570 PEKDRNIPQVLVD
-583 EGTMGF
+583 EGAMKF
-589 LGWEVGETQTLVFG
+589 LGWEVGETHTLVFG
-603 TKSSDV
+603 TKSTDV
-609 EISGTIM
+609 EISGTTM

-626 NDLSEIIGIEATSV
+626 NDLSEITGIEATSI

-647 VEIDGQLADLSV
+647 VEVDGQLADLSV

-668 DSFDALLELQKGVYN
+668 DSFDALMELQKGVYN
-683 AIMALGII
+683 SIMALGVI

-724 IRMMMLGENLA
+724 IRMMMLGENIA

-745 IFTVL
+745 LFTVL

-763 FYFTLQPQAS
+763 FYFTLQPQTS

-780 VVIAISVL
+780 VVIAISAL

>member
-1 MSALLTKRLARSLW
+1 MSALLTKRLARSFW

-32 YAGIS
+32 FAGIS

-49 EEIYEDDEDGVNL
+49 ADIYEDDEDGINL

-67 ENTVGFWGGEEAESL
+67 ENTVGFWEGEDAESL

-92 GSAPMIYCEPRVR
+92 GSVPMSYCEPRVK
-105 VSGLMFES
+105 VSGLMF
-113 DGESESIIPAIW
+113 ESESIIPAIW

-145 GRLAIQDDEIV
+145 GRLAIQEDEIV
-156 IDGHAAE
+156 IDGHAVE
-163 GLGIGV
+163 GLGISV

-184 RVVGIGYYSSLF
+184 RVVGIGYYSSLL

-201 GSIVPAESGTLASG
+201 GSIVPAESGTLVSG
-215 YLSDSGLSRLANL
+215 YLSDSGMSRLTNL
-228 SQGSANLLLI
+228 SLGSANLLLI

-244 GYDLQETDLNEG
+244 GYDLQDTDQNEG
-256 EALNVMIESV
+256 EALNVIIESV
-266 NSVLESTSESSAIAY
+266 NSVLESSSESPVITY
-281 DRSGVYSVEILRQDA
+281 DRSGVPSVELLRQDA
-296 KGAADTFPYITGMLA
+296 KGAADTFPFITGMLA
-311 MVAGITIFLSLQRLI
+311 MVAGITIFLSLQRLV

-352 APLVMGL
+352 APLIMGL
-359 IGSTLGVLLGVFHG
+359 IGSALGILLGAFYG

-379 LYESVIGIPAIGF
+379 VYESVIGIPAIGF

-430 RGDNEIRLSSR
+430 RGENEIRLSSR
-441 WVQDVTSRLP
+441 WVQVATSRLP
-451 ATMGLT
+451 STMGLT

-464 PVRLLLTFLAV
+464 PARMLLTFLAV

-496 GNDSI
+496 GNDGI

-511 GGEGPVIEWASEMG
+511 GGEGPVIEWANEAG

-545 SAYGLDEFSTSGE
+545 SAYGLDEFSTSRE

-570 PENGRDIPQVLVD
+570 PEKDGDIPQVLVD
-583 EGTMGF
+583 EGTMKF
-589 LGWEVGETQTLVFG
+589 LGWEVGETHTLVFG

-609 EISGTIM
+609 EISGTTF
-616 EMSRTVYFHR
+616 EMARTVYFHR
-626 NDLSEIIGIEATSV
+626 NDLSQITGIEATSI

-647 VEIDGQLADLSV
+647 VEVDGHLADLSV

-668 DSFDALLELQKGVYN
+668 DSFDALKEFQKGFFN

-724 IRMMMLGENLA
+724 IRMMMLGENIA

-745 IFTVL
+745 FFTVL

-780 VVIAISVL
+780 IVIVISVL

>member
-1 MSALLTKRLARSLW
+1 LSALLTKRLARSLW

-32 YAGIS
+32 FAGIS

-49 EEIYEDDEDGVNL
+49 VEIYEDDEDGVNL

-67 ENTVGFWGGEEAESL
+67 ENTVGFWDGEDAESL

-92 GSAPMIYCEPRVR
+92 GSSPMSYCEPRVR
-105 VSGLMFES
+105 VSGLMFNSE
-113 DGESESIIPAIW
+113 GESESIIPAIW

-135 VWMPEDDCCP
+135 VWMPEDDCCS
-145 GRLAIQDDEIV
+145 GRLAIHEDEIV
-156 IDGHAAE
+156 IDGHAVE
-163 GLGIGV
+163 GLGISV

-184 RVVGIGYYSSLF
+184 RVVGIGYYSSLL

-201 GSIVPAESGTLASG
+201 GSIIPAESGTLASG
-215 YLSDSGLSRLANL
+215 YLSDSGMSRLTNL

-244 GYDLQETDLNEG
+244 GYDLQDTDENEG
-256 EALNVMIESV
+256 EALNVIIESV
-266 NSVLESTSESSAIAY
+266 GSVLESSSESPVITY
-281 DRSGVYSVEILRQDA
+281 DRSGVQSVEFLRQDA

-359 IGSTLGVLLGVFHG
+359 IGSTLGILLGAFFG

-392 YTETS
+392 YTEPS
-397 LIFEIFAITMLVVMV
+397 LIFEILAITMLIVMI

-430 RGDNEIRLSSR
+430 RGENEIRLSSR
-441 WVQDVTSRLP
+441 WVQEATSRLP
-451 ATMGLT
+451 STIGLT

-464 PVRLLLTFLAV
+464 PARMLMTFLAV
-475 GLSMLI
+475 GLSMVI

-496 GNDSI
+496 GNDGI

-511 GGEGPVIEWASEMG
+511 GGEGPVIEWANEAG

-545 SAYGLDEFSTSGE
+545 SAYGLDEFSTSRE

-570 PENGRDIPQVLVD
+570 PEKDRNIPQVLVD
-583 EGTMGF
+583 EGTMKF
-589 LGWEVGETQTLVFG
+589 LGWEVGETHTLVFG
-603 TKSSDV
+603 TKSTDV
-609 EISGTIM
+609 EISGTSM

-626 NDLSEIIGIEATSV
+626 NDLSEITGIEATSI

-647 VEIDGQLADLSV
+647 VEVDGQLADLSV

-668 DSFDALLELQKGVYN
+668 DSFDAIMELQKGVYN
-683 AIMALGII
+683 SIMALGVI

-724 IRMMMLGENLA
+724 IRMMMLGENIA

-745 IFTVL
+745 FFTVL

-763 FYFTLQPQAS
+763 FYFTLQPQTS

-780 VVIAISVL
+780 VVIAISAL

>member
-32 YAGIS
+32 FAGIS

-49 EEIYEDDEDGVNL
+49 ADIYEDDEDGINL

-67 ENTVGFWGGEEAESL
+67 ENTVGFWEGGDAESL

-92 GSAPMIYCEPRVR
+92 GSVPMSYCEPRVR
-105 VSGLMFES
+105 VSGLMF
-113 DGESESIIPAIW
+113 ESESIIPAIW

-145 GRLAIQDDEIV
+145 GRLAIQEDEIV
-156 IDGHAAE
+156 IDGHAVE
-163 GLGIGV
+163 GLGISV

-184 RVVGIGYYSSLF
+184 RVVGIGYYSSLL

-201 GSIVPAESGTLASG
+201 GSIVPAESGTLVSG
-215 YLSDSGLSRLANL
+215 YLSDSGMSRLTNL
-228 SQGSANLLLI
+228 SLGSANLLLI

-244 GYDLQETDLNEG
+244 GYDLQDTDQNEG
-256 EALNVMIESV
+256 EALNVIIESA
-266 NSVLESTSESSAIAY
+266 NSVLESSSESPVITY
-281 DRSGVYSVEILRQDA
+281 DRSGVQSVELLRQDA
-296 KGAADTFPYITGMLA
+296 KGAADTFPYITGMLV

-359 IGSTLGVLLGVFHG
+359 IGSALGILLGALYG

-430 RGDNEIRLSSR
+430 RGENEIRLSSR
-441 WVQDVTSRLP
+441 WVQVATSRLP
-451 ATMGLT
+451 STMGLT

-464 PVRLLLTFLAV
+464 PARMLLTFLAV

-496 GNDSI
+496 GNDGI

-511 GGEGPVIEWASEMG
+511 GGEGPVIEWANEAG

-545 SAYGLDEFSTSGE
+545 SAYGLDEFSTSRE

-570 PENGRDIPQVLVD
+570 PEKDGDIPQVLVD
-583 EGTMGF
+583 EGTMKF
-589 LGWEVGETQTLVFG
+589 LGWEVGETHTLVFG

-609 EISGTIM
+609 EISGTTF
-616 EMSRTVYFHR
+616 EMARTVYFHR
-626 NDLSEIIGIEATSV
+626 NDLSQITGIEATSI

-647 VEIDGQLADLSV
+647 VEVDGHLADLSV

-668 DSFDALLELQKGVYN
+668 DSFDALKDFQKGFFN
-683 AIMALGII
+683 AIMALGIL

-724 IRMMMLGENLA
+724 IRMMMLGENIA

-745 IFTVL
+745 FFTVL

-780 VVIAISVL
+780 IVIVISVL

>member
-1 MSALLTKRLARSLW
+1 LSALLTKRLARSLW

-32 YAGIS
+32 FAGIS

-49 EEIYEDDEDGVNL
+49 ADIYEDDEDGVNL

-67 ENTVGFWGGEEAESL
+67 ENTVGFWEGEDAESL

-92 GSAPMIYCEPRVR
+92 GSAPMSYCEPRVR
-105 VSGLMFES
+105 VSGLMF
-113 DGESESIIPAIW
+113 ESESIIPAIW

-145 GRLAIQDDEIV
+145 GRLAIQEDEIV
-156 IDGHAAE
+156 IDGHAVE
-163 GLGIGV
+163 GLGISV

-175 GAGQGRLDY
+175 GAGHGRLDY

-201 GSIVPAESGTLASG
+201 GSIVPAESGTLVSG
-215 YLSDSGLSRLANL
+215 YLSDSGISRLTNL

-238 DVEGTP
+238 DVEGNP
-244 GYDLQETDLNEG
+244 GYDLQDTDENEG
-256 EALNVMIESV
+256 EALNVIIESV
-266 NSVLESTSESSAIAY
+266 NSVLESSSESPVITY
-281 DRSGVYSVEILRQDA
+281 DRSGVQSVEFLRQDA

-352 APLVMGL
+352 APLAMGL
-359 IGSTLGVLLGVFHG
+359 IGSTLGILLGVFYG

-379 LYESVIGIPAIGF
+379 VYESVIGIPAIGF

-430 RGDNEIRLSSR
+430 RGENEIRLSSR
-441 WVQDVTSRLP
+441 WVQVATSRLP
-451 ATMGLT
+451 STMGLT

-464 PVRLLLTFLAV
+464 PARMLLTFLAV

-496 GNDSI
+496 GNDGI

-511 GGEGPVIEWASEMG
+511 GGEGPVIEWANEAG

-545 SAYGLDEFSTSGE
+545 SAYGLDEFSTSRE
-558 SMITLEILEGSI
+558 SMITTEILEGTI
-570 PENGRDIPQVLVD
+570 PEKGRDIPQVLVD
-583 EGTMGF
+583 EGTMKF
-589 LGWEVGETQTLVFG
+589 LGWEVGETHTLVFG

-609 EISGTIM
+609 EISGTTF
-616 EMSRTVYFHR
+616 EMARTVYFHR
-626 NDLSEIIGIEATSV
+626 NDLSQITGIEATSI

-647 VEIDGQLADLSV
+647 VEVDGHLADLSV

-668 DSFDALLELQKGVYN
+668 DSFDALKEFQKGFFN

-724 IRMMMLGENLA
+724 IRMMMLGENIA

-745 IFTVL
+745 FFTVL

-763 FYFTLQPQAS
+763 FYFTLQPKAS

-780 VVIAISVL
+780 VVVAISVL

>member
-1 MSALLTKRLARSLW
+1 MSALLTKRLARSFW

-32 YAGIS
+32 FAGIS

-49 EEIYEDDEDGVNL
+49 ADIYEDDEDGINL

-67 ENTVGFWGGEEAESL
+67 ENTVGFWEGEDAESL

-92 GSAPMIYCEPRVR
+92 GSVPMSYCEPRVK
-105 VSGLMFES
+105 VSGLMF
-113 DGESESIIPAIW
+113 ESESIIPAIW

-145 GRLAIQDDEIV
+145 GRLAIQEDEIV
-156 IDGHAAE
+156 IDGHAVE
-163 GLGIGV
+163 GLGISV

-184 RVVGIGYYSSLF
+184 RVVGIGYYSSLL
-196 YFAVD
+196 YFALD

-215 YLSDSGLSRLANL
+215 YMSESGMSRLTNL
-228 SQGSANLLLI
+228 SLGSANLLLI

-244 GYDLQETDLNEG
+244 GYDLQDTDQNEG
-256 EALNVMIESV
+256 EALNVIIESV
-266 NSVLESTSESSAIAY
+266 NSVLESSSESPVITY
-281 DRSGVYSVEILRQDA
+281 DRSGVPSVELLRQDA
-296 KGAADTFPYITGMLA
+296 KGAADTFPFITGMLA

-352 APLVMGL
+352 APLIMGL
-359 IGSTLGVLLGVFHG
+359 IGSALGILLGAFYG

-379 LYESVIGIPAIGF
+379 VYESVIGIPAIGF

-430 RGDNEIRLSSR
+430 RGENEIRLSSR
-441 WVQDVTSRLP
+441 WVQVATSRLP
-451 ATMGLT
+451 STMGLT

-464 PVRLLLTFLAV
+464 PARMLLTFLAV

-496 GNDSI
+496 GNDGI

-511 GGEGPVIEWASEMG
+511 GGEGPVIEWANEAG

-545 SAYGLDEFSTSGE
+545 SAYGLDEFSTSRE

-570 PENGRDIPQVLVD
+570 PEKDGDIPQVLVD
-583 EGTMGF
+583 EGTMKF
-589 LGWEVGETQTLVFG
+589 LGWEVGETHTLVFG

-609 EISGTIM
+609 EISGTTF
-616 EMSRTVYFHR
+616 EMARTVYFHR
-626 NDLSEIIGIEATSV
+626 NDLSQITGIEATSI

-647 VEIDGQLADLSV
+647 VEVDGHLADLSV

-668 DSFDALLELQKGVYN
+668 DSFDALKEFQKGFFN

-724 IRMMMLGENLA
+724 IRMMMLGENIA

-745 IFTVL
+745 FFTVL

-780 VVIAISVL
+780 IVIVISVL

>member
-1 MSALLTKRLARSLW
+1 LSALLTKRLARSLW
-15 KTKLRLTAV
+15 KTKLRLSAV

-49 EEIYEDDEDGVNL
+49 AEIYEDDEDGVNL

-67 ENTVGFWGGEEAESL
+67 ENTVGFWEGEDADSL
-82 CQEIS
+82 CMEIS

-92 GSAPMIYCEPRVR
+92 GSVPMSYCEPRIR

-113 DGESESIIPAIW
+113 GGESESIIPAIW

-156 IDGHAAE
+156 IDGHAVE
-163 GLGIGV
+163 GLGISV

-184 RVVGIGYYSSLF
+184 RVVGIGYYSAHF
-196 YFAVD
+196 YFASE
-201 GSIVPAESGTLASG
+201 GSLVPAESGTLVSG
-215 YLSDSGLSRLANL
+215 YLSDSGISRLTNL
-228 SQGSANLLLI
+228 SLGSANLLLV
-238 DVEGTP
+238 DVGGTP
-244 GYDLQETDLNEG
+244 EYDLHETDQNEG
-256 EALNVMIESV
+256 EALNAIIQSV
-266 NSVLESTSESSAIAY
+266 NSVLESSSESPVISY
-281 DRSGVYSVEILRQDA
+281 DRSGVQSVEFLRQDA
-296 KGAADTFPYITGMLA
+296 KGAADTFPFITGMLA

-338 LGIPRSAIIPGFMA
+338 LGISRSAIIPGFML
-352 APLVMGL
+352 APFFIGL
-359 IGSTLGVLLGVFHG
+359 FGSTLGVLLGVFHG
-373 GPAMVS
+373 GPSMVS
-379 LYESVIGIPAIGF
+379 LYESVFGIPAIGF
-392 YTETS
+392 YTEPS
-397 LIFEIFAITMLVVMV
+397 LILEISMITMFVVMV
-412 SGIRPALQASRTQ
+412 AGIRPALQASGTQ

-430 RGDNEIRLSSR
+430 RGNNEIRLSSR
-441 WVQDVTSRLP
+441 WVQDATSSLP
-451 ATMGLT
+451 ATMGLA

-464 PVRLLLTFLAV
+464 PIRLLLTFLAV

-496 GNDSI
+496 GNDGA
-501 NWDAQVNVLP
+501 NWDAQVYVLP
-511 GGEGPVIEWASEMG
+511 GGEGPVIEWANERG

-545 SAYGLDEFSTSGE
+545 SAYGLEEFSTSKD
-558 SMITLEILEGSI
+558 SMIKLEILEGSI
-570 PENGRDIPQVLVD
+570 PQKDVEIPQVLVD
-583 EGTMGF
+583 EGTMNF
-589 LGWEVGETQTLVFG
+589 LDWEVGETHTLLFG
-603 TKSSDV
+603 TKSTEV
-609 EISGTIM
+609 EISGVAV
-616 EMSRTVYFHR
+616 ELSRTVYFHR
-626 NDLSEIIGIEATSV
+626 TDLSEITGIEATSL

-647 VEIDGQLADLSV
+647 VEVDGQLADISV
-659 GITEKQDLI
+659 GITEKQDLV
-668 DSFDALLELQKGVYN
+668 DSFDALLELQKGIYN

-724 IRMMMLGENLA
+724 IRMMMLGENIA
-735 IGLIGGILAV
+735 IGLVGGILAV
-745 IFTVL
+745 IFTIL
-750 MAQSFIASLVNWS
+750 MAQSFIASMVNWS
-763 FYFTLQPQAS
+763 FYFTLQPQTS
-773 AIFELVG
+773 AIVKLVG
-780 VVIAISVL
+780 VVMAISVL